1 MHGVR
6 KKGQSRMLT
15 QTGSIVNLFVA
26 PIAFLDAEAPDGVRI
41 EDQINLTL
49 KAAADD
55 KEYQHALPIKG
66 DTAAMKSLE
75 EWQAQGKL
83 VTIFSSSVRAVPF
96 VHDTRKDEAGNPM
109 KKYLRPGRKLTV
121 GEGLAVEADAFLIF
135 QSYDVQLAEQVG
147 LAKSAEQARGDFLK
161 RQQEF
166 RKRSNQARVEKARQL
181 VEERKAQAQAAKAH
195 GADTARAGSRKSA

>member
-1 MHGVR
+1 MI
-6 KKGQSRMLT
+6 T
-15 QTGSIVNLFVA
+15 QTGSIVNHFVA
-26 PIAFLDAEAPDGVRI
+26 PVAFLDAEAPDGVRI
-41 EDQINLTL
+41 EDQITLTL
-49 KAAADD
+49 KATADD

-66 DTAAMKSLE
+66 NTAAVKSLE

-83 VTIFSSSVRAVPF
+83 VTVYSSSVRAVPF
-96 VHDTRKDEAGNPM
+96 VHDTRKDEAGNPL

-135 QSYDVQLAEQVG
+135 QSYDVQLAEQAG

-181 VEERKAQAQAAKAH
+181 VEERKAQAKVQ
-195 GADTARAGSRKSA
+195 GTDTTRAGAGAKKSA

>member
-1 MHGVR
+1 
-6 KKGQSRMLT
+6 MLT
-15 QTGSIVNLFVA
+15 QTGSIVNLYTA
-26 PIAFLDAEAPDGVRI
+26 PVAFLDVEAPEGVRV

-55 KEYQHALPIKG
+55 KEYQHGLPVKG
-66 DTAAMKSLE
+66 GTAALKSLE

-96 VHDTRKDEAGNPM
+96 VHDNRKDEAGNPM

-121 GEGLAVEADAFLIF
+121 GEGVAVEADAFLIF
-135 QSYDVQLAEQVG
+135 QSYDVQLAEQTG
-147 LAKSAEQARGDFLK
+147 LGKSAEQARGDFLK

-181 VEERKAQAQAAKAH
+181 VEERKAQAKAQVT
-195 GADTARAGSRKSA
+195 DSARTGPGAGSRKSA

>member
-1 MHGVR
+1 
-6 KKGQSRMLT
+6 MLT
-15 QTGSIVNLFVA
+15 QTGTIANLFVA
-26 PIAFLDAEAPDGVRI
+26 PVAYLDAEGPEGVRV

-55 KEYQHALPIKG
+55 KEYQHSLPVKGGTVALK
-66 DTAAMKSLE
+66 ALE
-75 EWQAQGKL
+75 DWQAQGKL
-83 VTIFSSSVRAVPF
+83 VTAFASSVRAVPF

-121 GEGLAVEADAFLIF
+121 GDGLAVEADAFLVF
-135 QSYDVQLAEQVG
+135 QSYDVQLAEQAG

-181 VEERKAQAQAAKAH
+181 VDERKAQAKA
-195 GADTARAGSRKSA
+195 KSAETAPGISGSKKSA